1 MSVISMKNLLET
13 GVHFGHQTRKWNPK
27 MAPYVFTA
35 RNGIHIIDLQKTV
48 QKAKEAYDAL
58 KKLTSEG
65 KKVLLSVRKNKREE
79 RLKEKLFAPACFLS
93 IIVGRA
99 VF

>member
-65 KKVLLSVRKNKREE
+65 KKVLFVGTKNKRGE
-79 RLKEKLFAPACFLS
+79 RLKERLFAPVCFLS
-93 IIVGRA
+93 TIVGRA